1 MCAAVAGML
10 HVALHRWLVN
20 TPVSLRLCV
29 CGVWGRSS
37 LTCNLERRC
46 AFSEWRL
53 DWEEILNVACCQEN
67 SPWGEDVKMLLST
80 CGQAES

>member
-1 MCAAVAGML
+1 MEDKGLVC
-10 HVALHRWLVN
+10 HWLVTN
-20 TPVSLRLCV
+20 LRLTLIAT
-29 CGVWGRSS
+29 S
-37 LTCNLERRC
+37 
-46 AFSEWRL
+46 WRL